1 MVIGGMS
8 VLSGTV
14 SSIYCVWPV
23 LILSF
28 LAALCATWLC
38 RRIALKLDIVDKP
51 DDSVKT
57 HTEPV
62 AYLGGI
68 GIFIG
73 FVIGILIAIFYLRT
87 EPYFA
92 DALKLLIGILFAG
105 LVGCLTGAVD
115 DIHNIKP
122 WQKVSGQV
130 TAAFALAVVG
140 IKPNLVFITELT
152 GFRIHPAVEI
162 PVGFIITL
170 IFVLGATNSLNLLDG
185 LDGLCGGVSVVT
197 ALGMLVLAILIKS
210 QGTGGFEGE
219 IRIVV
224 ALGLLGSVCGFLPF
238 NWNPAKIFMGD
249 AGSLFLGV
257 IFASLMMLFAA
268 ENPLWTL
275 CSIVI
280 FGLPIFD
287 TAVAFARR
295 ALNKRP
301 FFVPDRGHVY
311 DQMMDRGMSLKRTV
325 MTCYCLAGVYG
336 FIGIV
341 MSQMKLIYSL
351 AVFVGVIVISGVIVW
366 KKDFLKMEGLR
377 GAIQKED

>member
-1 MVIGGMS
+1 MVIGGMG

-14 SSIYCVWPV
+14 SSISQFWFVFV
-23 LILSF
+23 ISSASGLGGTL
-28 LAALCATWLC
+28 LC
-38 RRIALKLDIVDKP
+38 RKIALKTGIVDKP

-62 AYLGGI
+62 AYLGGV

-73 FVIGILIAIFYLRT
+73 FVIGTLTVIFYLRP

-105 LVGCLTGAVD
+105 LIGCLTGAVD
-115 DIHNIKP
+115 DIHDIKP
-122 WQKVSGQV
+122 WQKVAGQLAS
-130 TAAFALAVVG
+130 AAILILAG
-140 IKPNLVFITELT
+140 IKPNLGFITEIT
-152 GFRIHPAVEI
+152 GWQIHPAVEI
-162 PVGFIITL
+162 PAGFIITL

-185 LDGLCGGVSVVT
+185 LDGLCGGVSIVT
-197 ALGMLVLAILIKS
+197 ALGMLVLAILIKL
-210 QGTGGFEGE
+210 QGTGDFGSE

-224 ALGLLGSVCGFLPF
+224 ALGLLGSVCGFLPL
-238 NWNPAKIFMGD
+238 NLSPAKIFMGD

-268 ENPLWTL
+268 ENPLWCL

-280 FGLPIFD
+280 FGLPILD

-295 ALNKRP
+295 RLNKRP
-301 FFVPDRGHVY
+301 FFVADRGHVY
-311 DQMMDRGMSLKRTV
+311 DQMMDRGIPLKRTV
-325 MTCYCLAGVYG
+325 WICCGLAGVYG

-351 AVFVGVIVISGVIVW
+351 AVFVGVIVISGLIVW

-377 GAIQKED
+377 GAIQKEA

>member
-1 MVIGGMS
+1 MN

-14 SSIYCVWPV
+14 SLISQFWFV
-23 LILSF
+23 LWISF
-28 LAALCATWLC
+28 IFGLAGALLC
-38 RRIALKLDIVDKP
+38 RQIALRTGIIDKP

-73 FVIGILIAIFYLRT
+73 FVIGMLTVIFYLRT

-92 DALKLLIGILFAG
+92 DALKLLVGILFAG

-122 WQKVSGQV
+122 WQKVCGQV
-130 TAAFALAVVG
+130 TAAFGLAVVG
-140 IKPNLVFITELT
+140 IKPNMGFITEITSL
-152 GFRIHPAVEI
+152 RIHPAVEI

-197 ALGMLVLAILIKS
+197 VLGMLVLAMLIKS

-219 IRIVV
+219 IRIIV
-224 ALGLLGSVCGFLPF
+224 ALGLLGSVCGFLPL
-238 NWNPAKIFMGD
+238 NLNPAKIFMGD

-268 ENPLWTL
+268 ENPIWCL

-280 FGLPIFD
+280 FGLPILD

-295 ALNKRP
+295 WLNKRP
-301 FFVPDRGHVY
+301 FFVSDRGHMY
-311 DQMMDRGMSLKRTV
+311 DQMMDRGIPLKRTV
-325 MTCYCLAGVYG
+325 WICCGLSGIYG

-341 MSQMKLIYSL
+341 MSQMKPVYSL
-351 AVFVGVIVISGVIVW
+351 GVFVGVIVISGLIVW

-377 GAIQKED
+377 GAIQKEY